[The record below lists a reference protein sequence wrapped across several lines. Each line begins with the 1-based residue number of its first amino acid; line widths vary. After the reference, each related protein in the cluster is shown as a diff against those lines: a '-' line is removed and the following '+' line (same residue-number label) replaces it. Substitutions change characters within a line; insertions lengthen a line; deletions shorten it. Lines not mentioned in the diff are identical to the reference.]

1 MVLFNCLPHTLVVLR
16 MAENRKLCLISLA
29 IVELMRNVCF
39 EFQCQQHEYIM
50 GKKYYCDY
58 CDKSFADNPTNRK
71 NHARGVHHRQ
81 ARSAHYEH
89 FKGNSCASVL
99 SLFHV
104 YTRDIVLNVS
114 ICLSVTLLCVKFLVE
129 RIHMLALARA
139 IAMCSVRGASS
150 TTSFQ
155 PCQCF
160 TDAETQLREDASKR
174 PCRTFLHSGKHCQ
187 AATSIWH
194 ATSYI

>member
-1 MVLFNCLPHTLVVLR
+1 
-16 MAENRKLCLISLA
+16 
-29 IVELMRNVCF
+29 
-39 EFQCQQHEYIM
+39 M

-104 YTRDIVLNVS
+104 YTRDIVLNLS
-114 ICLSVTLLCVKFLVE
+114 ICLSVTLLPVKLSCVMNMYNVIFGTGDRDVLW
-129 RIHMLALARA
+129 
-139 IAMCSVRGASS
+139 
-150 TTSFQ
+150 
-155 PCQCF
+155 
-160 TDAETQLREDASKR
+160 R
-174 PCRTFLHSGKHCQ
+174 P
-187 AATSIWH
+187 
-194 ATSYI
+194 